1 MYTHVCVFLL
11 HAYMHGSRKFRQGV
25 GSRPNIFQGNP
36 TLSGGVQLLFS
47 RETCG
52 FSRVGGPDLLPPPSG
67 YAHDLC
73 IKPLKVTKIVAGSM
87 FSKGIGVHS
96 HLKILC

>member
-1 MYTHVCVFLL
+1 MDFPGWEART
-11 HAYMHGSRKFRQGV
+11 S
-25 GSRPNIFQGNP
+25 S
-36 TLSGGVQLLFS
+36 
-47 RETCG
+47 
-52 FSRVGGPDLLPPPSG
+52 PPSG

-96 HLKILC
+96 HLKTLCRIFFIAFVLEVPLVTTKTALR